1 LQEQLEKIVSLQQ
14 QVQPLLLYAMQPVNQ
29 LSSIAAKEIFESVLQ
44 LQSVYQ
50 DYVTLSL
57 WVHRSQ

>member
-1 LQEQLEKIVSLQQ
+1 LQELLEKIVSLQR

-29 LSSIAAKEIFESVLQ
+29 LSSIAAKVIFESVLQ

-50 DYVTLSL
+50 DYVTLSPL
-57 WVHRSQ
+57 VHR